1 MIPTF
6 LMVALLVVSGCLKIS
21 GHHPMLLHF
30 VQLGLDGQL
39 PVLGSA
45 EIAFALLFLFP
56 ATSKLGLLLL
66 TAYFGGAIAIEI
78 PYHMMAG
85 PTVPLVLIWIAAF
98 IRQRS
103 VFIEI
108 KTDNTRPQIEFS

>member
-6 LMVALLVVSGCLKIS
+6 LIVAVLIVSGGLKII
-21 GHHPMLLHF
+21 GLHPKLLHF
-30 VQLGLDGQL
+30 IELGIDGLL
-39 PVLGSA
+39 PILGSA
-45 EIAFALLFLFP
+45 EILFSLLFLFP
-56 ATSKLGLLLL
+56 STSKIGFLLL
-66 TAYFGGAIAIEI
+66 TAYFGGAIAMEV

-103 VFIEI
+103 FFVDANRKISREAM
-108 KTDNTRPQIEFS
+108 TS